1 MTAVWPSEGT
11 NPAIHGGVGGHTSRR
26 TGQMP
31 VPSRRQ
37 DGIVLIVALIV
48 MVALSLAGVALVR
61 SVDTTTAV
69 VGNLAFR
76 QAALLPANLAVEE
89 ASAALFKD
97 VAKTG
102 VALIADKTADLP
114 AQNYF
119 ASFQPEDPTK
129 YPHGVPDQLKQLK
142 NYTLPR
148 VLYADK
154 DNYFEV
160 RYMIERSCTG
170 AGPALPGNCDMMA
183 PKQVPGTTV
192 GEGAPP
198 VLPQIP
204 FYRLTVRVDGPK
216 NTTAFLQAMLR

>member
-1 MTAVWPSEGT
+1 M
-11 NPAIHGGVGGHTSRR
+11 R
-26 TGQMP
+26 GQH
-31 VPSRRQ
+31 
-37 DGIVLIVALIV
+37 GIVLIVALIV

-97 VAKTG
+97 VAKG
-102 VALIADKTADLP
+102 GAALIVDRTVDLP
-114 AQNYF
+114 AQNYY
-119 ASFQPEDPTK
+119 ASRQAGEDTR
-129 YPHGVPDQLKQLK
+129 GVPLQLQKKQ
-142 NYTLPR
+142 NFTLPR

-154 DNYFEV
+154 DQYFEV
-160 RYMIERSCTG
+160 RYVIERSCVG
-170 AGPALPGNCDMMA
+170 AGVATPGNCDMMP

-198 VLPQIP
+198 ALPQIP
-204 FYRLTVRVDGPK
+204 FFRLTVRVDGPQ